1 MSDTE
6 TNFDAVF
13 TNLRARDVAL
23 AVASAGRIFVE
34 LLVTAGVSRDKIEA
48 QFRAKGNELIGQ
60 QYEDNAANLLRMM
73 GGVARPKQGE

>member
-1 MSDTE
+1 MSDME
-6 TNFDAVF
+6 TDFDRVF
-13 TNLRARDVAL
+13 TDLKARDVAL

-34 LLVTAGVSRDKIEA
+34 LLVTAGVNRDEIESM
-48 QFRAKGNELIGQ
+48 FGAKAGELIGR

>member
-6 TNFDAVF
+6 TNFDRVF
-13 TNLRARDVAL
+13 TNLGARDVAL

-34 LLVTAGVSRDKIEA
+34 LLVMAGVNRDEIETM
-48 QFRAKGNELIGQ
+48 FRAKAGELIGE

-73 GGVARPKQGE
+73 GGVI